1 MARQQVTIVTGTGPD
16 RQPIFSVLVKRSY
29 AIRDG
34 APLIEQE
41 EAEPFLR
48 GDLYHDPGD
57 PERCS
62 LRREEE
68 CVPYKLATDVVLL
81 AEAHAPDGRP
91 AETVTVG
98 VEIGGHR
105 KLLRVT
111 GDRFAH
117 HRPGRDPGFT
127 DPEPFMT
134 MPIRYERAYG
144 GIDAR
149 SSPERPFHYPRN
161 PLGCG
166 VALRNLPEA
175 VEGLPLPNIED
186 PEDRLTPER
195 LILGEEARWNGQ
207 PLPQGFGWFQKTW
220 YPRCSFVGAMPGH
233 VDARTVM
240 REEGLGLVPPGQIG
254 LARRFQLPSFDL
266 RFNNGASLGLV
277 LTDLGPGTRIRLARL
292 TPQPFLTFALPDDW
306 PQIGLDIGQGVRGLE
321 VALHTVLID
330 VGARCAHLV
339 WRGAQAYPG
348 ASWLPL
354 MQRLQAEVL

>member
-1 MARQQVTIVTGTGPD
+1 MARQDITIVAGNGPE

-34 APLIEQE
+34 EPLVELE

-48 GDLYHDPGD
+48 TDLYHDPGD

-68 CVPYKLATDVVLL
+68 CAPYKPATDIVLL

-98 VEIGGHR
+98 VEIGGYR

-111 GDRFAH
+111 GDRFAR
-117 HRPGRDPGFT
+117 HRSGRGPDVT
-127 DPEPFMT
+127 DPEPFTT

-149 SSPERPFHYPRN
+149 SRPEAPFFYPRN
-161 PLGCG
+161 PIGRG
-166 VALRNLPEA
+166 VALHNLPEA

-186 PEDRLTPER
+186 PEDCLTPDR
-195 LILGEEARWNGQ
+195 LIIGEEGRWNGQ
-207 PLPQGFGWFQKTW
+207 PLPQGLGWYQKTW

-233 VDARTVM
+233 VDAGTVM
-240 REEGLGLVPPGQIG
+240 REEELGLVPPGQIG
-254 LARRFQLPSFDL
+254 LARRFQLPSFDV
-266 RFNNGASLGLV
+266 RFNNGGSLGLV
-277 LTDLGPGTRIRLARL
+277 LTDVTPGMRIRLARL
-292 TPQPFLTFALPDDW
+292 TPEPFLAFDLPDEW
-306 PQIGLDIGQGVRGLE
+306 PQIGLDIGQGVHGLE
-321 VALHTVLID
+321 VALHSVVID
-330 VGARCAHLV
+330 VEARRVQLV

-348 ASWLPL
+348 AAWLPR
-354 MQRLQAEVL
+354 MTRLQAEVL